1 MYTTANPKTLAMA
14 PESVDFY
21 SGTVIEGKDSIEE
34 SGAKLL
40 QQVLDIA
47 SGTLTRVE
55 TMKYAEP
62 TQIYLKDPAF

>member
-1 MYTTANPKTLAMA
+1 MYTTANRKTLAMA
-14 PESVDFY
+14 PASVDFY

-34 SGAKLL
+34 SGGKLL

-47 SGTLTRVE
+47 SGTLTKVE
-55 TMKYAEP
+55 TMKYTEP